1 MKIEIIRTYDIGS
14 FSSKLEELYKTGDV
28 ERVDTST
35 EVLKT
40 RGEDLIYYVAIVFIK
55 DHAKLPDP
63 KVEAPKID
71 LDTPIMDLNMPS
83 GAYNAI
89 CRYNRR
95 STSSFSWEHVEPI
108 NNVKDLIEAF
118 KTRRIRCIYGL
129 GPLGINK
136 LRDMLCQAGFEKE
149 LEEISKL
156 TLDSPACMVEGL
168 QYRVTRNRTIRDI
181 LQSIKDGSIY
191 RWRNVGRL
199 TVQQTADTLKQAG
212 FDIEEF
218 DNI

>member
-1 MKIEIIRTYDIGS
+1 MKVKVIRTYDLSS
-14 FSSKLEELYKTGDV
+14 FSKQLEELYKTGDV

-35 EVLKT
+35 EVLRV
-40 RGEDLIYYVAIVFIK
+40 RGEDLIYYIAIVFIK
-55 DHAKLPDP
+55 EHAKLPDP
-63 KVEAPKID
+63 RIEVPKVD
-71 LDTPIMDLNMPS
+71 LDTPIMDLHMPS
-83 GAYNAI
+83 GTYNAI
-89 CRYNRR
+89 CRYNRK
-95 STSSFSWEHVEPI
+95 STSNFSWERVEPI
-108 NNVKDLIEAF
+108 NNVRDLIEAF

-129 GPLGINK
+129 GPLGIDK
-136 LRDMLCQAGFEKE
+136 LRNMLCQAGFEKD

-156 TLDSPACMVEGL
+156 TLDSPACMVKGL
-168 QYRVTRNRTIRDI
+168 HGRVTRDKTIRDI